1 MTDAPSPAS
10 GAPLKLFNSLTRKL
24 EEFRPVHPGEA
35 RVYSCGPTVYNYPHI
50 GNMRAYVFADT
61 LGRTLSFKGYKL
73 THVINITDVG
83 HLTDDADA
91 GEDKLEKAAAEKAQS
106 IWDIARHY
114 TEAYWAD
121 VKALNIRQPAHWSI
135 ATDYVPQMIEFAKAI
150 ADKHCYELDSG
161 LYFNTKTVPD
171 YGRLAREDDLLAEM
185 QKLIQRQ
192 KAAKDIAGAKE
203 RIDALRKLVI
213 DFIAVID
220 DFYKRKSL
228 KKYQSLRAIWQVA
241 AEASED
247 DFPAALQRSLNESRA
262 FFKAPRVEPVAGKRN
277 DEDFAIWRKTPAG
290 ETRQMEWDSPWGRG
304 APGWHLECSV
314 MSEALLGFPFDIHT
328 GGIDHREI
336 HHPNEI
342 AQNQAHSCS
351 ADSGARFWM
360 HNNFLVERSG
370 KMSKSSG
377 EFLRLQLLID
387 KGYHTLAYRL
397 MCLQAHYRS
406 ELEFSWEGLG
416 AALTRL
422 KRLVMAVEKLDP
434 PRNGEVA
441 SRSDDGGGARP
452 SADAAQDRPPP
463 PPASPIPLP
472 VPGRIADLLAK
483 FDAAMSDD
491 LNTPVALTL
500 LEEAAAMKKVDAD
513 QKRAALAAMDAVLGL
528 NILSL
533 SRADLR
539 IRPRAATITEVEIE
553 EILTRRKEARAAK
566 DFATSDKLRD
576 ELIAAGVEVM
586 DGDPLG
592 WDWRL
597 EA

>member
-1 MTDAPSPAS
+1 MGAGMTDTPAPAS
-10 GAPLKLFNSLTRKL
+10 GAPLRLFNSLTRQL
-24 EEFRPVHPGEA
+24 EPFAPVHPGEA

-61 LGRTLSFKGYKL
+61 LGRTLTYKGYKL

-91 GEDKLEKAAAEKAQS
+91 GEDKLEKAAAERAQS

-121 VKALNIRQPAHWSI
+121 IKALNIRQPAHWSI
-135 ATDYVPQMIEFAKAI
+135 ATDYVPQMIDFAKAI

-161 LYFNTKTVPD
+161 LYFDTTSVSD
-171 YGRLAREDDLLAEM
+171 YGRLARHGTDEGES
-185 QKLIQRQ
+185 
-192 KAAKDIAGAKE
+192 
-203 RIDALRKLVI
+203 RID
-213 DFIAVID
+213 
-220 DFYKRKSL
+220 
-228 KKYQSLRAIWQVA
+228 
-241 AEASED
+241 
-247 DFPAALQRSLNESRA
+247 
-262 FFKAPRVEPVAGKRN
+262 PVDGKRHPA
-277 DEDFAIWRKTPAG
+277 DFAIWRKTPPG

-351 ADSGARFWM
+351 ADSGARMWM

-387 KGYHTLAYRL
+387 KGYHPLAYRL

-422 KRLVMAVEKLDP
+422 KRLVMGVAPVRDIPAAAVE
-434 PRNGEVA
+434 
-441 SRSDDGGGARP
+441 
-452 SADAAQDRPPP
+452 DRR
-463 PPASPIPLP
+463 LT
-472 VPGRIADLLAK
+472 DLLGK
-483 FDAAMSDD
+483 FDAAISDD
-491 LNTPVALTL
+491 LNTSVALTL
-500 LEEAAAMKKVDAD
+500 LEDVIAMKRIDAG
-513 QKRAALAAMDAVLGL
+513 QKRAAIGTIDGVLG
-528 NILSL
+528 ISL
-533 SRADLR
+533 LDVLRGDLR
-539 IRPRAATITEVEIE
+539 IRPKAAAITDEEIE
-553 EILTRRKEARAAK
+553 TALARRKEARAAK

-597 EA
+597 EN

>member
-161 LYFNTKTVPD
+161 LYFDTSTVAD
-171 YGRLAREDDLLAEM
+171 YGRLARHSTDEGES
-185 QKLIQRQ
+185 
-192 KAAKDIAGAKE
+192 
-203 RIDALRKLVI
+203 RID
-213 DFIAVID
+213 
-220 DFYKRKSL
+220 
-228 KKYQSLRAIWQVA
+228 
-241 AEASED
+241 
-247 DFPAALQRSLNESRA
+247 
-262 FFKAPRVEPVAGKRN
+262 PVDGKRHPA
-277 DEDFAIWRKTPAG
+277 DFAIWRKTPPG

-377 EFLRLQLLID
+377 EFLRLGLLID
-387 KGYHTLAYRL
+387 KGYHPLAYRL

-422 KRLVMAVEKLDP
+422 KRMYKAVEKRKSEQFELTGTPVDDP
-434 PRNGEVA
+434 TLFE
-441 SRSDDGGGARP
+441 
-452 SADAAQDRPPP
+452 
-463 PPASPIPLP
+463 PIPRTKWHETEIL
-472 VPGRIADLLAK
+472 GYLQD
-483 FDAAMSDD
+483 FDVAMSDD
-491 LNTPVALTL
+491 LNTPKALLTL
-500 LEEAAAMKKVDAD
+500 DTVLQDPSIDNSLRWQIVATLD
-513 QKRAALAAMDAVLGL
+513 QVLGL
-528 NILSL
+528 DILRRSQESLRVRPKAANIT
-533 SRADLR
+533 D
-539 IRPRAATITEVEIE
+539 E
-553 EILTRRKEARAAK
+553 EIDTLIRRRKEARAAK
-566 DFATSDKLRD
+566 DFATSDALRD

>member
-1 MTDAPSPAS
+1 MTDAPAL
-10 GAPLKLFNSLTRKL
+10 PLKLFNSLTRSL
-24 EEFRPVHPGEA
+24 EEFVPVHPGEA

-91 GEDKLEKAAAEKAQS
+91 GEDKLEKAAAERAQS

-121 VKALNIRQPAHWSI
+121 IKALNIRQPAHWSI

-161 LYFNTKTVPD
+161 LYFDTASVNN
-171 YGRLAREDDLLAEM
+171 YGRLARHGTDEGES
-185 QKLIQRQ
+185 
-192 KAAKDIAGAKE
+192 
-203 RIDALRKLVI
+203 RID
-213 DFIAVID
+213 
-220 DFYKRKSL
+220 
-228 KKYQSLRAIWQVA
+228 
-241 AEASED
+241 
-247 DFPAALQRSLNESRA
+247 
-262 FFKAPRVEPVAGKRN
+262 PVDGKRLPA
-277 DEDFAIWRKTPAG
+277 DFAIWRKTPAG

-351 ADSGARFWM
+351 DASGARFWM

-377 EFLRLQLLID
+377 EFLRVQLLTD
-387 KGYHTLAYRL
+387 KGYHPLAYRL

-406 ELEFSWEGLG
+406 ELEFSWDGLG

-422 KRLVMAVEKLDP
+422 KRLVMAVAALRDADDAP
-434 PRNGEVA
+434 VA
-441 SRSDDGGGARP
+441 
-452 SADAAQDRPPP
+452 DRR
-463 PPASPIPLP
+463 LT
-472 VPGRIADLLAK
+472 DLLAK

-491 LNTPVALTL
+491 LNTVVALTL
-500 LEEAAAMKKVDAD
+500 LEEAAAMKKIDAG
-513 QKRAALAAMDAVLGL
+513 QKRTALVAMDAVLGL
-528 NILSL
+528 DLLAI

-539 IRPRAATITEVEIE
+539 VRPKAAAIAEADIE
-553 EILTRRKEARAAK
+553 ATLIRRKEARAAK
-566 DFATSDKLRD
+566 DFAASDALRD